1 MNNPDHLTVLK
12 GLFDMDLATI
22 IGLGSAV
29 LLVVMGI
36 KIENLMAFIDM
47 PSVYITVGGAIA
59 ATIAAFPGSKIIGAI
74 GVLKNAFF
82 VKSATPVDTIRQLVD
97 FAEQA
102 RREGILALEARAT
115 EIQDDFLKKGI
126 QLAVD
131 GTEPDLIKDILS
143 TDISFTETRHE
154 EGAKIFDFLA
164 AMGPSFGMIGTLIGL
179 VLMLGNMS
187 DVSSIGPNMAVA
199 LITTFYGSM
208 LANCICLPLVEK
220 LKSASKKEI
229 LIKELMLEGIMS
241 LQSGDNPRIVEQKLT
256 AFLAPNMR
264 SAIVNK
270 TEKK

>member
-1 MNNPDHLTVLK
+1 
-12 GLFDMDLATI
+12 MDLATI
-22 IGLGSAV
+22 IGLGSAFV
-29 LLVVMGI
+29 LVVLGI
-36 KIENLMAFIDM
+36 KLENLAAFIDL
-47 PSVYITVGGAIA
+47 PSVYITIGGAVA
-59 ATIAAFPGSKIIGAI
+59 ATVAAFPGSKLLGTL
-74 GVLKNAFF
+74 GVVKNAFF
-82 VKSATPVDTIRQLVD
+82 VQRATPVEIIRQLVE

-102 RREGILALEARAT
+102 RREGILALEARAADIKD
-115 EIQDDFLKKGI
+115 EFLKKGI

-208 LANCICLPLVEK
+208 LANCFCLPIVEK
-220 LKSASKKEI
+220 LKSASKSEI
-229 LIKELMLEGIMS
+229 MIKELMLEGIMS

-256 AFLAPNMR
+256 AFLSPGLRASIINR
-264 SAIVNK
+264 SQQK
-270 TEKK
+270 